1 MCVKNNMVCIKI
13 LRNMRL
19 AFKLRAEEV
28 SNSKFWCILT
38 VRLILDAINVLI
50 WFINSEFALMQLT
63 L

>member
-13 LRNMRL
+13 LRYMRL

-28 SNSKFWCILT
+28 SKSKFWCILT
-38 VRLILDAINVLI
+38 IRLLLDGINVLI